1 MVETRH
7 SGGKL
12 RGLGLALFDVLFF
25 PLLALN
31 ALMVWN
37 ATRLVRWS
45 IGQASR
51 LRSPSLRRKTS
62 AAQRG
67 HVQARKPSCG
77 NSEK

>member
-51 LRSPSLRRKTS
+51 LRSPSLRRGPRPRS
-62 AAQRG
+62 G